1 MVKIRLRRMGAKK
14 APFYR
19 VVVADSRYPR
29 DGRFIEEIGY
39 YDPTKEPSVVSI
51 DKEKAD
57 TANKNNV
64 DQCREDLMVA
74 LTTYLDAIGV
84 LDIDTVSE
92 EDMDKLEDILKNFE
106 NEMTKML
113 TIINMIV
120 DNSNSNNAVSTDVKS
135 NKVEVTDILAD
146 VLTKLN

>member
-1 MVKIRLRRMGAKK
+1 MYSVDIKDALNNGISFDDLM
-14 APFYR
+14 
-19 VVVADSRYPR
+19 R
-29 DGRFIEEIGY
+29 DFEDALE
-39 YDPTKEPSVVSI
+39 DAQDEI

-64 DQCREDLMVA
+64 NQCREDLMVA
-74 LTTYLDAIGV
+74 LTSYLDAIGV

-92 EDMDKLEDILKNFE
+92 EDMEKLEDILKNFE

-120 DNSNSNNAVSTDVKS
+120 DNSNSNNAVSVDVKS
-135 NKVEVTDILAD
+135 DKAEVTDILAD
-146 VLTKLN
+146 VLAKLN

>member
-1 MVKIRLRRMGAKK
+1 MYSVDIKDALNGGISFDDLMHDFKNA
-14 APFYR
+14 
-19 VVVADSRYPR
+19 
-29 DGRFIEEIGY
+29 IEDAQDE
-39 YDPTKEPSVVSI
+39 I

-57 TANKNNV
+57 TANKAGV

-106 NEMTKML
+106 NEMTKMM

-120 DNSNSNNAVSTDVKS
+120 DNSNNNNAANVAVKS
-135 NKVEVTDILAD
+135 DKAELDDVLAD
-146 VLTKLN
+146 VFAKLG

>member
-1 MVKIRLRRMGAKK
+1 MYSIDIKNALN
-14 APFYR
+14 
-19 VVVADSRYPR
+19 
-29 DGRFIEEIGY
+29 DGTSLDALMHDFKNAIKDAQEEI
-39 YDPTKEPSVVSI
+39 E
-51 DKEKAD
+51 KEKAD

-74 LTTYLDAIGV
+74 LTAYLDAIDV
-84 LDIDTVSE
+84 LDVDTVSE
-92 EDMDKLEDILKNFE
+92 KDMEKLEDILKNFE

-120 DNSNSNNAVSTDVKS
+120 DNRNSDDAVDVDVKS

-146 VLTKLN
+146 VLAKLG

>member
-1 MVKIRLRRMGAKK
+1 MYSVDIKDALNSGISFDDLM
-14 APFYR
+14 
-19 VVVADSRYPR
+19 R
-29 DGRFIEEIGY
+29 DFKDALEDAQDE
-39 YDPTKEPSVVSI
+39 I
-51 DKEKAD
+51 DKEKAN
-57 TANKNNV
+57 TANKAGV

-120 DNSNSNNAVSTDVKS
+120 DNSDSNNAVSTDVKS
-135 NKVEVTDILAD
+135 NKAKVTDILAD
-146 VLTKLN
+146 VLAKLN